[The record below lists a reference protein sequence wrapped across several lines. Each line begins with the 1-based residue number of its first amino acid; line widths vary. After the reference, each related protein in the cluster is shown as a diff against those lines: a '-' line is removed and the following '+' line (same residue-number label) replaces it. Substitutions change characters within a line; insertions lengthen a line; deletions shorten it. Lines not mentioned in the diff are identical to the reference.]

1 MKEAITQHK
10 FNSFELELIGY
21 LTSIINEISQV
32 EFNLCPIYNSLID
45 LIIKKKNNDIDE
57 EEKSN
62 GKYTMIDPYGFFSQN
77 DSLKTTTIVINT
89 GKINEE
95 FKGVKSKRMKTIV
108 LIHEIGHYIAYNT
121 PLLKEKK
128 ILTSNPREFGRDTNF
143 QELWAQ
149 AFTYKLF
156 QSFTYSRSLNSDKSR
171 SNAYKCME
179 EMSKLANKQSLK
191 YRTFKT
197 LFGEDE
203 NSFNGNSYRNIEFYK
218 LFYGLFKTRNENLWS
233 GEYSE
238 FFKNS
243 I

>member
-1 MKEAITQHK
+1 MKETITQHK

-45 LIIKKKNNDIDE
+45 LSIKKKNNDIDE

-62 GKYTMIDPYGFFSQN
+62 GKYTMIDPYGVFSQN
-77 DSLKTTTIVINT
+77 ESRKIITIVINT
-89 GKINEE
+89 GKINEK
-95 FKGVKSKRMKTIV
+95 FKGVKSKRMKTVV

-121 PLLKEKK
+121 PLFNEKK
-128 ILTSNPREFGRDTNF
+128 IMTSNPREFGRDTDF

-156 QSFTYSRSLNSDKSR
+156 QSFTYSRGFHSDRSH

-179 EMSKLANKQSLK
+179 EMSKLADKQPSK

-203 NSFNGNSYRNIEFYK
+203 NSFNGNSYRNIDFEK
-218 LFYGLFKTRNENLWS
+218 LFYQLSKTRNENLWR
-233 GEYSE
+233 GEYSD
-238 FFKNS
+238 FFKNRF
-243 I
+243 

>member
-1 MKEAITQHK
+1 MKETITQHK

-21 LTSIINEISQV
+21 LTSIINEISQI
-32 EFNLCPIYNSLID
+32 EFNLCPTYNSLID
-45 LIIKKKNNDIDE
+45 LSIKKKNNDLDR

-77 DSLKTTTIVINT
+77 DSRKTTTIVINT
-89 GKINEE
+89 GKINEK

-121 PLLKEKK
+121 PLFNEKK
-128 ILTSNPREFGRDTNF
+128 IMTLNPKEFRRDTDF

-156 QSFTYSRSLNSDKSR
+156 QSFIYDHGFHSNKSC
-171 SNAYKCME
+171 SYAHKCME
-179 EMSKLANKQSLK
+179 EMSKLADNQPPK
-191 YRTFKT
+191 YKSFKT

-203 NSFNGNSYRNIEFYK
+203 NLFNGNSYRNVDFEK
-218 LFYGLFKTRNENLWS
+218 LFNRLSKTRNENLWR

-238 FFKNS
+238 SFKNKF
-243 I
+243 

>member
-1 MKEAITQHK
+1 MKETITQHK

-32 EFNLCPIYNSLID
+32 EFNLCLIYNSLID
-45 LIIKKKNNDIDE
+45 LSIKKKNNDLDT

-77 DSLKTTTIVINT
+77 DSRKTTTIVINT
-89 GKINEE
+89 GKINEK

-121 PLLKEKK
+121 PLFKEQK
-128 ILTSNPREFGRDTNF
+128 IMTSNPREFRRDTDF

-156 QSFTYSRSLNSDKSR
+156 QSFSETRGFHSYKSC
-171 SNAYKCME
+171 SNANKCMK
-179 EMSKLANKQSLK
+179 EMSKLADKQPSK

-203 NSFNGNSYRNIEFYK
+203 NSFNGNSYRNIDFKK
-218 LFYGLFKTRNENLWS
+218 LFCQLSKTRNENLWR

-238 FFKNS
+238 SFKNKF
-243 I
+243 

>member
-1 MKEAITQHK
+1 MKETITQHK
-10 FNSFELELIGY
+10 FNPFELELIGY
-21 LTSIINEISQV
+21 LTGIIIDISKV

-45 LIIKKKNNDIDE
+45 LSIKKKNNDLDRT
-57 EEKSN
+57 EKSN
-62 GKYTMIDPYGFFSQN
+62 EKYTIIDPYGFYTQN
-77 DSLKTTTIVINT
+77 DLRKIKTIVISV

-95 FKGVKSKRMKTIV
+95 FNGVESKRMKTIV

-121 PLLKEKK
+121 TLFGEKK
-128 ILTSNPREFGRDTNF
+128 IMTSNPREFGKDTDF

-179 EMSKLANKQSLK
+179 EMSKLADKQPSK

-197 LFGEDE
+197 LFGEDD
-203 NSFNGNSYRNIEFYK
+203 NSFSGNSYRNVDLEE
-218 LFYGLFKTRNENLWS
+218 LFYRLFKTRNKNLWR

-238 FFKNS
+238 FFKNNF
-243 I
+243 

>member
-1 MKEAITQHK
+1 MKETITQHQ

-21 LTSIINEISQV
+21 LTGIINKISQV

-45 LIIKKKNNDIDE
+45 LSIKKENNDLDRI
-57 EEKSN
+57 EKSN
-62 GKYTMIDPYGFFSQN
+62 EKYTMIDPYGFYSQN
-77 DSLKTTTIVINT
+77 DLRKIKTIVISV
-89 GKINEE
+89 GKINEN

-121 PLLKEKK
+121 PLFGEKK
-128 ILTSNPREFGRDTNF
+128 IMTSNPREFGKDTDF

-179 EMSKLANKQSLK
+179 EMSKLADKQPSK

-197 LFGEDE
+197 LFGEDD
-203 NSFNGNSYRNIEFYK
+203 NSFSGNSYRDVDLEE
-218 LFYGLFKTRNENLWS
+218 LFYRLCKTRNQNLWR

-238 FFKNS
+238 FFKNNF
-243 I
+243 